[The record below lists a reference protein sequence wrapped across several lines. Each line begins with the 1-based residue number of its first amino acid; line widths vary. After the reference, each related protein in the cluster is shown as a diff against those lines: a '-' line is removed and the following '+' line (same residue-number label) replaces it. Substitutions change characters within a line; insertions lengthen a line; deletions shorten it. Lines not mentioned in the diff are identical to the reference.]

1 MADITDEQI
10 AKERAAVEAMKNARA
25 NMDAS
30 LNRIRTLENTL
41 ADARRSISHYKTYVP
56 SAAYSYGGQKKL
68 HDVMDECVA
77 DITKVLGSV
86 A

>member
-30 LNRIRTLENTL
+30 LNRIRTLEQKL
-41 ADARRSISHYKTYVP
+41 QEALSSLRYYKTFVP
-56 SAAYSYGGQKKL
+56 AAAYSYEGKKKL
-68 HDVMDECVA
+68 HDIMDECAA
-77 DITKVLGSV
+77 DIMRVLG